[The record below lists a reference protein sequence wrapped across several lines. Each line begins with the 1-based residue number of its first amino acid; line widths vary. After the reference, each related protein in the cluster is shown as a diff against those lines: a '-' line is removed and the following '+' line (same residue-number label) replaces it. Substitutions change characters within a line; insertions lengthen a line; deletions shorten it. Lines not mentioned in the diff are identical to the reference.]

1 MADKKGDGAPLSP
14 QSVLMLGQGLGGSPR
29 QVQGGKSKVV
39 YKDIRQE
46 VEELKKTSKELSMSN
61 DVIKQTIQ
69 QHHKE
74 NMDAMTQRD
83 AAVAARFDQLTDL
96 LLGQNQAGPSG
107 IGKPKKRKLEVE
119 VDEDSDDQDMDSK
132 EPNSPNK
139 DVVTISFKIRIK
151 RPQEAKNPNNE
162 SENEGDGQGDSCVHP
177 RPRFPFAAPGT
188 PSGGNNI
195 FKGRGTG
202 GKGRCLFSKKDG

>member
-1 MADKKGDGAPLSP
+1 MAEKKGGAPPLSP

-61 DVIKQTIQ
+61 DVIKQTIH

-96 LLGQNQAGPSG
+96 LLAQNQAGPSG
-107 IGKPKKRKLEVE
+107 IGKRKKRKLEVE
-119 VDEDSDDQDMDSK
+119 VDEDSEDQDTDS
-132 EPNSPNK
+132 K
-139 DVVTISFKIRIK
+139 DVVTVSFKIRIK
-151 RPQEAKNPNNE
+151 RPQEAKTPNNE

-188 PSGGNNI
+188 PSGGNAI